1 MYRHAMSATGRAP
14 PMPPELRRESLID
27 STLPLLREFGE
38 GVTTRQIAQ
47 ACGVAEGTIFRAFP
61 DKDSLITAALAKALD
76 PTDTI
81 TEIAAVDRSLPLERR
96 LRAAGE
102 ILHRRMAGVFA
113 LMGVMRM
120 RHKTDKQIS
129 FADHRARTAEII
141 DAVADLVPP
150 DEHLLRRSPIEVAQ
164 LLRALIFS
172 SSHPLISADV
182 PLSSDEVVSIL
193 LEGVRRKP
201 DVDHLSAS
209 NHTEDETCCSD

>member
-1 MYRHAMSATGRAP
+1 
-14 PMPPELRRESLID
+14 MPPELRRESLID

-61 DKDSLITAALAKALD
+61 DKDALITAALAKALD

-81 TEIAAVDRSLPLERR
+81 TEIAAVDRSLPLESR

-129 FADHRARTAEII
+129 FADHRARTAELAA
-141 DAVADLVPP
+141 AVADLVPP
-150 DEHLLRRSPIEVAQ
+150 DEHVLRRSPIEVAR

-182 PLSSDEVVSIL
+182 ALSSDEVVSIL
-193 LEGVRRKP
+193 LDGVRRKP
-201 DVDHLSAS
+201 DVDHFSAD
-209 NHTEDETCCSD
+209 NHPEDETCCSD